1 MHFRRQLTIVL
12 MFALAGPLSIPSPE
26 VGAAKKKAAKA
37 KRPVATGKGKAS
49 PPAPSSVN
57 PPPAAATDGST
68 PAAAAPATAP
78 SPAPGN
84 PPGPAAPPTAA
95 APAAPATAPA
105 APAAPTAAAT
115 KGSPA
120 PPPAAPAAAATKGSP
135 APPPAAPAA
144 AASKGGSTPTV
155 VSATPPKSG
164 QAAAPASSAASEPAT
179 GPDTSKPV
187 PGPTGDD
194 AARSG
199 EARALQIIELARE
212 GQRDQKAGRSEAA
225 RSKLRQACE
234 DADRESLSGAV
245 RAQIH
250 LMYAWAL
257 LASGDTAAAQQEGE
271 RAADLDPRD
280 AEVRRDVAELQ
291 RENGRSEAA
300 AESAQRS
307 LDLGLSG
314 RDADEMR
321 ALAKTAQPSG
331 FRARFRLD
339 AGLSLG
345 FDSNAAQGEDYQTIA
360 GKSTRG
366 AAKNQAARLGSVR
379 IFRALREDP
388 LLGPSVYQ
396 RAVGAD
402 YGTAQAAQNQAAMPL
417 DLFVGA
423 RYRLL
428 GSQQNG
434 LSVGYQF
441 GQLFMLVAQGA
452 DNNLLPSAETYHL
465 QRHTLTVSGQYQPK
479 QWLDLSGRLDGF
491 VTLSGLQGFTPFQ
504 GGLQATASGVITE
517 SARWATKADI
527 VYFFR
532 QSFDEAN
539 DGYLSGHRL
548 RIRVGQEMR
557 LGWVRPMLSYRFTYD
572 ATGVLQVQEPLSVM
586 YASSTMPTDPPVPA
600 NLGTYS
606 YSAPLSYQGHQ
617 ISASA
622 GFDLPLKL
630 QAQAALRYE
639 FQLYNGLYSA
649 TYVGSAVGSIP
660 ALPPFALPDV
670 QRADHRVMV
679 EAGAQRALPYHLSVG
694 LSYGLLANFSNVA
707 NALDNRTYTK
717 HSVIGSVSYY
727 F

>member
-1 MHFRRQLTIVL
+1 V
-12 MFALAGPLSIPSPE
+12 PSP
-26 VGAAKKKAAKA
+26 
-37 KRPVATGKGKAS
+37 
-49 PPAPSSVN
+49 
-57 PPPAAATDGST
+57 
-68 PAAAAPATAP
+68 
-78 SPAPGN
+78 
-84 PPGPAAPPTAA
+84 
-95 APAAPATAPA
+95 
-105 APAAPTAAAT
+105 
-115 KGSPA
+115 
-120 PPPAAPAAAATKGSP
+120 
-135 APPPAAPAA
+135 
-144 AASKGGSTPTV
+144 TV
-155 VSATPPKSG
+155 
-164 QAAAPASSAASEPAT
+164 
-179 GPDTSKPV
+179 
-187 PGPTGDD
+187 DD
-194 AARSG
+194 AAKSG

-212 GQRDQKAGRSEAA
+212 GQRDQKEGRSEAA
-225 RSKLRQACE
+225 LSKLRQACE
-234 DADRESLSGAV
+234 DADREPLSGAV

-257 LASGDTAAAQQEGE
+257 LASGDMAAAQREGE

-291 RENGRSEAA
+291 RENGQSEAA

-321 ALAKTAQPSG
+321 TLARTAQPSG

-396 RAVGAD
+396 RAVAAD
-402 YGTAQAAQNQAAMPL
+402 YGTAQAAQNRAAMPL

-517 SARWATKADI
+517 SERWATKADI

-532 QSFDEAN
+532 QSFDGAN

-622 GFDLPLKL
+622 SFDLPLKL

-639 FQLYNGLYSA
+639 FQLYSGLYSA
-649 TYVGSAVGSIP
+649 TYVGTAVGSIP

-670 QRADHRVMV
+670 QRADHRLMV
-679 EAGAQRALPYHLSVG
+679 EAGAQRALPHHLSVG

-727 F
+727 Y